1 MKIIYLINAMH
12 KSGGVERVIA
22 SKVNYWVEQGH
33 EAVIITSDQG
43 DASYFFEVDPR
54 VRTYDLGLNYHLLN
68 RLPSHQ
74 RLWRTYRM
82 QGEHKRRLTEVL
94 MQERADVVVSV
105 WRQEADFLPSISDG
119 SKKVLEL
126 HSAKSTPVLMY
137 PEELKLKRLYGRLRV
152 WQMERTAAKYDRL
165 VILAEEERDLW
176 PKGMQVSVIPNPLP
190 FSPTTEPYDA
200 SSKVAIAVGRYEYQK
215 NFPDLIR
222 LWVKVHQL
230 CPEWKLQI
238 YGDGPLRSSLQ
249 ALVQELGLEGVVELP
264 RPTSAIRERYAVSG
278 LYVMTSHFEGLPMVL
293 LEAQA
298 MGLPIVSYACP
309 SGPRDIVTDG
319 ADGYL
324 LPLYDGEAWVARL
337 TALMQDEA
345 LRQRMGQRA
354 KEACARFAPQRIMQ
368 LWQDLFT
375 QIKQG
380 K

>member
-1 MKIIYLINAMH
+1 MKIIYLITGMYR
-12 KSGGVERVIA
+12 SGGVERVIA
-22 SKVNYWVEQGH
+22 SKVNHWVEQGH
-33 EAVIITSDQG
+33 EALIVTTDQV
-43 DASYFFEVDPR
+43 DSPYFFSVDPR
-54 VRTYDLGLNYHLLN
+54 VRTIDLGLNYYELN
-68 RLPSHQ
+68 RLPAHQ

-105 WRQEADFLPSISDG
+105 WREEASFLPSIADG

-137 PEELKLKRLYGRLRV
+137 PEELKFKRLYGRLRV

-165 VILAEEERDLW
+165 VILAEEERHLW

-345 LRQRMGQRA
+345 LRQRMSQRA
-354 KEACARFAPQRIMQ
+354 KEASARFAPQRIMQ

-375 QIKQG
+375 SLSNQ
-380 K
+380 

>member
-33 EAVIITSDQG
+33 EAVIITTDQE
-43 DASYFFEVDPR
+43 DAPYFFEVDPR

-324 LPLYDGEAWVARL
+324 VPLYDQDTFVARL
-337 TALMQDEA
+337 TALMQDDA
-345 LRQRMGQRA
+345 LRQRMSQRA
-354 KEACARFAPQRIMQ
+354 KEASARFAPQRIMQ